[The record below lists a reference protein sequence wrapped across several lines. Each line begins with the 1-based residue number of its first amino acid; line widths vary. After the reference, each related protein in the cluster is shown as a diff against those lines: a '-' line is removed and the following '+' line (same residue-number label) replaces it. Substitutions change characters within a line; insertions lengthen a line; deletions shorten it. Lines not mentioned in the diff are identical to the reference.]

1 MWQEPGTVPEGAKS
15 GPLSEREQRLL
26 DQIERALQAEN
37 PKLASALRGRYRH
50 ESSRLR
56 FVEGVTVFAIGLVL
70 LVVGVGITS
79 LSATSGLLWLS
90 AVGFLLMFGGA
101 VLAVASIGPIRKAS
115 RPRPANR
122 IDTGAATA
130 GTGASGGGSSRSD
143 SEPR

>member
-1 MWQEPGTVPEGAKS
+1 MAMSVLCTGGDSATAMTDAVMPIARPANARLWPTHRLLCLGADS
-15 GPLSEREQRLL
+15 DDTNRRCDRSRDRTGGSDVRPLSEREQRLL

-79 LSATSGLLWLS
+79 LSATSGLL
-90 AVGFLLMFGGA
+90 
-101 VLAVASIGPIRKAS
+101 
-115 RPRPANR
+115 
-122 IDTGAATA
+122 
-130 GTGASGGGSSRSD
+130 
-143 SEPR
+143 

>member
-1 MWQEPGTVPEGAKS
+1 MPIARPANARLWPTHRLLCLGADS
-15 GPLSEREQRLL
+15 DDTNRRCDRSRDRTGGSDVRPLSEREQRLL

-79 LSATSGLLWLS
+79 LSATSGLL
-90 AVGFLLMFGGA
+90 
-101 VLAVASIGPIRKAS
+101 
-115 RPRPANR
+115 
-122 IDTGAATA
+122 
-130 GTGASGGGSSRSD
+130 
-143 SEPR
+143 